1 MTVVPATEQMSQRVD
16 RLLRSLVGVADLR
29 PSWDRHGR
37 LHQVHILQDGDIQ
50 QHQLTRNVVS
60 ALKAGFGIQLDLL
73 GVCVYA
79 EEPLFAAA
87 VEHIQ
92 PRAGHRTPAGPHPDA
107 ASAAPPVPEAGIHAN
122 GTANGAAAIEPGAV
136 ANEPHV
142 PLNSPVLPAA
152 AVPPVTPEPP
162 AAAGQ
167 AVAAPVPEPASA
179 PYPGIVRN
187 TQGVPASP
195 PKTVNGNGGVHRANG
210 AGYVAGLERGV
221 AKVAH
226 LQEPVRAPDSTVG
239 SMTLERLDVERNGAT
254 LRCHIVLALGARRYS
269 AIAEVPDGPAVEA
282 DLAATVTLDALRAGA
297 LTSARLEGVGFTTI
311 GETTYI
317 VAGIRAASSGAKR
330 ASAAPLIGSMARS
343 AALAVLGAVGP
354 ITADR
359 QQAAEREFGKL

>member
-92 PRAGHRTPAGPHPDA
+92 PRAGHRAPAEPHPEA
-107 ASAAPPVPEAGIHAN
+107 NSVAPPVPEAEAHMK
-122 GTANGAAAIEPGAV
+122 
-136 ANEPHV
+136 
-142 PLNSPVLPAA
+142 PAGESA
-152 AVPPVTPEPP
+152 AVNASVQPATAEPPVSVEPP
-162 AAAGQ
+162 AAAGP
-167 AVAAPVPEPASA
+167 AVVAPSPEPATV
-179 PYPGIVRN
+179 PYHGIVRDAE
-187 TQGVPASP
+187 GEPASQP
-195 PKTVNGNGGVHRANG
+195 RSTNGNGNGGVHRASG
-210 AGYVAGLERGV
+210 AGYVAGVERGV
-221 AKVAH
+221 AKVTH
-226 LQEPVRAPDSTVG
+226 VQEPVRAPGPDAG

>member
-1 MTVVPATEQMSQRVD
+1 MRRSSRRRLSRLFPWSRLRQRVPAV
-16 RLLRSLVGVADLR
+16 VA
-29 PSWDRHGR
+29 PS
-37 LHQVHILQDGDIQ
+37 
-50 QHQLTRNVVS
+50 
-60 ALKAGFGIQLDLL
+60 
-73 GVCVYA
+73 
-79 EEPLFAAA
+79 
-87 VEHIQ
+87 
-92 PRAGHRTPAGPHPDA
+92 
-107 ASAAPPVPEAGIHAN
+107 
-122 GTANGAAAIEPGAV
+122 
-136 ANEPHV
+136 
-142 PLNSPVLPAA
+142 
-152 AVPPVTPEPP
+152 
-162 AAAGQ
+162 
-167 AVAAPVPEPASA
+167 PEPATV
-179 PYPGIVRN
+179 PYHGIVRDAE
-187 TQGVPASP
+187 GEPASQP
-195 PKTVNGNGGVHRANG
+195 RSTNGNGNGGVHRASG
-210 AGYVAGLERGV
+210 AGYVAGVERGV
-221 AKVAH
+221 AKVTH
-226 LQEPVRAPDSTVG
+226 VQEPVRAPGPDAG